1 MSRKTAIGLK
11 GGFYGQP
18 GFPNFQV
25 NRPKM
30 VGTAKRKVSRKTAM
44 ELKGGGGGGRDLMD
58 SPGFHTFM

>member
-18 GFPNFQV
+18 GFPNVQV

-44 ELKGGGGGGRDLMD
+44 ELKGGGVGRDLMD
-58 SPGFHTFM
+58 SPGFLTFM

>member
-44 ELKGGGGGGRDLMD
+44 ELKGGGGRDLMD
-58 SPGFHTFM
+58 SPGFLTFM